1 LAGERGVAR
10 TEDDRARA
18 HVIERLLCDGEIDV
32 GTAYPPVL
40 AALRPYAD
48 DGLISLDAGAVRLRP
63 EGWPY
68 ARLIAAAFD
77 AHFDGARHSR
87 AV

>member
-1 LAGERGVAR
+1 V
-10 TEDDRARA
+10 
-18 HVIERLLCDGEIDV
+18 DV
-32 GTAYPPVL
+32 GDDYAPSR
-40 AALRPYAD
+40 AALAPYAE
-48 DGLISLDAGAVRLRP
+48 DGLIALDAGAVRLRP

-77 AHFDGARHSR
+77 AHFAGARHSK

>member
-1 LAGERGVAR
+1 
-10 TEDDRARA
+10 
-18 HVIERLLCDGEIDV
+18 
-32 GTAYPPVL
+32 
-40 AALRPYAD
+40 LRRYAD